1 MVTWKHIIE
10 GAYTLIDDESDI
22 GKLIHDFNCT
32 QASDMVFPLM
42 AEKTKYLKENPKGV
56 SEVCKQME
64 DLRNESLIVED
75 KDEGG
80 FVVSFPE
87 LPGCITCGET
97 VESAA
102 ANISDKMQ
110 YFTCSRRPFKSVCG
124 SRCSKNGN

>member
-10 GAYTLIDDESDI
+10 GAYTLIDDEFDI
-22 GKLIHDFNCT
+22 GKLMHDFNCT

-87 LPGCITCGET
+87 LLGCITCGET
-97 VESAA
+97 VESAV
-102 ANISDKMQ
+102 ANALDAK
-110 YFTCSRRPFKSVCG
+110 KA
-124 SRCSKNGN
+124 

>member
-1 MVTWKHIIE
+1 M
-10 GAYTLIDDESDI
+10 
-22 GKLIHDFNCT
+22 HDFNCT